1 MADAAGRVT
10 IRLPQALAE
19 YADGSRTIELA
30 VDEGSTLGDVLGIL
44 RREVPGV
51 ARRVQDETGSIRRF
65 VNVYVGDDECR
76 MLDGLSTPVPPGSVV
91 MVIGSVAGGA

>member
-1 MADAAGRVT
+1 MTDAPGRVT

-19 YADGSRTIELA
+19 YAGGSRTIDLA
-30 VDEGSTLGDVLGIL
+30 VGEGRTLADVLDIL
-44 RREVPGV
+44 RQEAPGV

-76 MLDGLSTPVPPGSVV
+76 VLDGLSTPVPPGSVV

>member
-1 MADAAGRVT
+1 MADASRSVT

-19 YADGSRTIELA
+19 YASGSRTIELD
-30 VDEGSTLGDVLGIL
+30 VGEGRTLADVLALL
-44 RREVPGV
+44 RGSAPGV
-51 ARRVQDETGSIRRF
+51 ARRVQDETGAIRRF

-76 MLDGLSTPVPPGSVV
+76 VLEGLSTPVPPGSVV

>member
-1 MADAAGRVT
+1 MVDAEGRVT

-19 YADGSRTIELA
+19 YAGGSRTIELD
-30 VDEGSTLGDVLGIL
+30 VGEGRTLADVLDIL
-44 RREVPGV
+44 REEAPGV
-51 ARRVQDETGSIRRF
+51 GRRVQDETGSIRRF

-76 MLDGLSTPVPPGSVV
+76 VLDGLRTPVPPGSVV